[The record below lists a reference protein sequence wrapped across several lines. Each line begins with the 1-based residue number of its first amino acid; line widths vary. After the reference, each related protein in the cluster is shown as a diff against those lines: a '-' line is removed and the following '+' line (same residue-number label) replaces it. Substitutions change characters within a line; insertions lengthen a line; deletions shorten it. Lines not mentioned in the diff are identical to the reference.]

1 MNARETTKAIESALL
16 LKYTAHQTHWAVLR
30 ELSLFDPDAVA
41 QNKGKRKYDA
51 NREVERRRIDMLL
64 INLKRRGVKVPNE
77 RMALEIKVTRAD
89 FKRDTEDKRRAWMAH
104 ADRFAYVTPAGLITK
119 DELPAG
125 CGLIEYHPD
134 ALFGG
139 DRLKWKV
146 TAPYKQARATDFD
159 QNFIVYLANRLSTAE
174 QQLRRTNRKAGF
186 IAA

>member
-1 MNARETTKAIESALL
+1 MTKAIEAALL

-89 FKRDTEDKRRAWMAH
+89 FKRDTEEKRRAWMAH

-119 DELPAG
+119 EELPAG
-125 CGLIEYHPD
+125 CGLIEFNPD
-134 ALFGG
+134 ELFGHK
-139 DRLKWKV
+139 LKWRV
-146 TAPYKQARATDFD
+146 NAPYKQERATDFD

-174 QQLRRTNRKAGF
+174 QELRRTNRRAGF